1 MIGSIADVRR
11 AACAGPGREKLA
23 AREGVSL
30 MPDVHHY
37 RFYEKVIKVKD
48 DVAAFLIFIS
58 QMFSLPH

>member
-1 MIGSIADVRR
+1 VRS
-11 AACAGPGREKLA
+11 PVVELA
-23 AREGVSL
+23 TSEPR
-30 MPDVHHY
+30 PDVAHY